1 MKITEIQPD
10 SLAEDLG
17 LLVGDQ
23 LLRINGNRIKD
34 IIDYRFHFTEDEIE
48 MVIYRDNERMT
59 IEKFPKHPDEQL
71 GVIFEPIKI
80 RKCANDC
87 LFCFVDQNPDAVRDS
102 LKFRDGDYR
111 LSFLQGHYVTLTN
124 VGWNEMERI
133 ATQGLSPMYVSVH
146 VTDSE
151 VRKELILYKKEDEI
165 LEKLDFLVSNNIEV
179 HTQIV
184 LVPGI
189 NDGEVLDRTL
199 EDLYQFRKKLMSVAL
214 VPVGLTK
221 HRDGLAKLDSV
232 SPEYA
237 KEFMPKV
244 RKYDEMYRN
253 ADGDRFVYLSDEWF
267 ILAEEDIPE
276 MDYYGDA
283 YQIENGV
290 GLVRAFL
297 DDFEEQAKDFP
308 TRLSEPRKVSLVTGK
323 LAEPIFRKH
332 IMPVL
337 NSIENFETNLYAIRN
352 DFWGH
357 MVTVAGLLTAQD
369 VIRQLAAKNLGDALY
384 LPMRFIN
391 DDGITLDDKTPEE
404 IQSHLGVPTY
414 VTDEDF
420 MKIITGKDEPEIDIN
435 ARSTAV
441 EVMNKTGLAG

>member
-1 MKITEIQPD
+1 MKITEVQPD
-10 SLAEDLG
+10 SLAEELG
-17 LLVGDQ
+17 LQVGDQ

-48 MVIYRDNERMT
+48 MVIFRDNERMT

-71 GVIFEPIKI
+71 GVTFEPIKI

-87 LFCFVDQNPDAVRDS
+87 LFCFVDQNPEEVRDL

-124 VGWNEMERI
+124 VGWKGMERI
-133 ATQGLSPMYVSVH
+133 ATQGLSPIYVSVH
-146 VTDSE
+146 VTDPE

-165 LEKLDFLVSNNIEV
+165 LEKLDYLVSNNIEV

-184 LVPGI
+184 LVPGV
-189 NDGEVLDRTL
+189 NDGEVLDKTL
-199 EDLYQFRKKLMSVAL
+199 EDLYQFREKLMSVAV

-221 HRDGLAKLDSV
+221 HREGLAELESV

-244 RKYDEMYRN
+244 RKYDEIYRN

-267 ILAEEDIPE
+267 ILADEDIPA

-290 GLVRAFL
+290 GLVRSFL
-297 DDFEEQAKDFP
+297 DDFAEQAKDFP
-308 TRLSEPRKVSLVTGK
+308 ESLPDPRKVSLVTGK
-323 LAEPIFRKH
+323 LAEPIFRRH
-332 IMPVL
+332 IMPTL
-337 NSIENFETNLYAIRN
+337 NRIGNFQANLYAIRN
-352 DFWGH
+352 DFWGE

-384 LPMRFIN
+384 LPMRIIN
-391 DDGITLDDKTPEE
+391 DDGITLDDKTPED
-404 IQSHLGVPTY
+404 IQHHLGVPTF

-420 MKIITGKDEPEIDIN
+420 HKIITGSHK
-435 ARSTAV
+435 RKQQYKSTSVAV
-441 EVMNKTGLAG
+441 EVMSKTGLTG